1 MDKTCVVVRQ
11 NKYMHILN
19 GINFLIFSYT
29 SHVPKNDVK
38 FLMLHW
44 LHLDFGSRQNQI
56 GIGETLVDF

>member
-1 MDKTCVVVRQ
+1 
-11 NKYMHILN
+11 MHILN